1 MNVFLLK
8 DILQVGLKHE
18 IIKVSDGYAKN
29 FLFPNKLAVEVT
41 KANEKLYT
49 EKSRKV
55 ENRAAIIEST
65 SSILGD
71 QIAKL
76 ALKLKKKMH
85 DNNKLYAAVN
95 ASEIVDLLKENNVS
109 ISKSQVVFD
118 KAIKEK
124 GTFAVTIKLSSKI
137 QPQFTLQ
144 VIAL

>member
-8 DILQVGLKHE
+8 DILQVGLKNE

-29 FLFPNKLAVEVT
+29 FLFPNKFAIEVT

-49 EKSRKV
+49 EKARTV
-55 ENRAAIIEST
+55 ENRAAVIEST

-76 ALKLKKKMH
+76 SLKLKKKMH
-85 DNNKLYAAVN
+85 DNNKLYAAIN
-95 ASEIVDLLKENNVS
+95 ANEIVDLLKENKISV
-109 ISKSQVVFD
+109 SKSQVIFD

-124 GTFAVTIKLSSKI
+124 GTFVVTIKLSSKI